1 MTGDPK
7 NWIILEPYYGGS
19 HRYLVDGLR
28 AKLGLELELWTLP
41 PRKWKWRMRGAAP
54 VFAERWHREQPHVAG
69 IFTSSLLN
77 VAELRGLLPP
87 EARSLPIT
95 LYFHENQLNY
105 PVRVDDFRDYHYGW
119 INILSALAADH
130 LLWNSEYNRDS
141 FFDALPN
148 FISKMP
154 DHRPTGIIEKLEAK
168 SEVLPVPIAA
178 GPLTEPAQ
186 NETCRILWNH
196 RWEHDKGPEEFFHA
210 LMKLQDEGLEFDLSV
225 LGQKFSDVPKIFSE
239 AKEVLSS
246 KIRRWGFVESLEE
259 YRDELAS
266 ADLVVS
272 SAQHEFQGL
281 SVLEAVASGARPLLP
296 NALAYPEIW
305 PGDFLYEPGRLRSA
319 LRECIKNWPWAED
332 SAPRDIALSY
342 SWEALTP
349 SWRLQFA
356 DRS

>member
-1 MTGDPK
+1 MPK
-7 NWIILEPYYGGS
+7 PWIILEPYYGGS
-19 HRYLVDGLR
+19 HRSLVDGLR
-28 AKLGLELELWTLP
+28 ANLGLDLELWTLP

-54 VFAERWHREQPHVAG
+54 VFAERWHREQPQVEG

-119 INILSALAADH
+119 INILSALAADQ

-154 DHRPTGIIEKLEAK
+154 DHRPSGIVEKLVSK
-168 SEVLPVPIAA
+168 SQVLPVPIAP
-178 GPLTEPAQ
+178 GPSIESAQ
-186 NETCRILWNH
+186 NDTCRILWNH
-196 RWEHDKGPEEFFHA
+196 RWEHDKGPEEFFQV
-210 LMKLQDEGLEFDLSV
+210 LMKLQDEGLEFELSV

-239 AKEVLSS
+239 AKEVLAS
-246 KIRRWGFVESLEE
+246 KIRRWGFVESFDE
-259 YRDELAS
+259 YRMELAS

-272 SAQHEFQGL
+272 TAQHEFQGL
-281 SVLEAVASGARPLLP
+281 SVLEAAAGGARPLLP

-305 PGDFLYEPGRLRSA
+305 PSDFLYEPGRLRGA
-319 LRECIKNWPWAED
+319 LRECIKNWPWAPD
-332 SAPRDIALSY
+332 SGPRDIALAY
-342 SWEALTP
+342 SWKALTP